1 MTLNVSDPAILFPGI
16 SLLFLAYTNRYL
28 ALANIIRQLNKVIDD
43 HFDENREMQIQGLL
57 IRVRLIRLMQTF
69 GIIAFLFCNVSIGA
83 LLIDKIIFGQIAF
96 GASIVSM
103 FISLCFALTE
113 VLKSGDGL
121 RIEIERTH
129 PHMKKKNRKPIA
141 NPASEGKEG
150 QEEE

>member
-28 ALANIIRQLNKVIDD
+28 ALANIIRQLNKVIDN
-43 HFDENREMQIQGLL
+43 HFDENRERQIQGLL
-57 IRVRLIRLMQTF
+57 RRVKLIRMMQIF
-69 GIIAFLFCNVSIGA
+69 GIIAFLFCNISIGA
-83 LLIDKIIFGQIAF
+83 LLLNGVLLGQLAF
-96 GASIVSM
+96 GASIASM

-129 PHMKKKNRKPIA
+129 ANLQKNS
-141 NPASEGKEG
+141 NSTELDNKE
-150 QEEE
+150 

>member
-43 HFDENREMQIQGLL
+43 HFDENRELQIQGLL
-57 IRVRLIRLMQTF
+57 LRVRYIRMMQIF
-69 GIIAFLFCNVSIGA
+69 GIIAFLFCNVSIAA
-83 LLIDKIIFGQIAF
+83 LLLNQLVFGQLAF
-96 GASIVSM
+96 GASIASM
-103 FISLCFALTE
+103 IVSLCFALIE

-129 PHMKKKNRKPIA
+129 PNIK
-141 NPASEGKEG
+141 
-150 QEEE
+150 QEKD